1 MVEMNFELEE
11 LLDQIPVGLT
21 YADADGVIR
30 YRNRA
35 AAQRPSPR
43 PRDIGINI
51 RDCHAQPESLEKIDE
66 IYADFNRGRKTPHHY
81 VSARMGIKEIVT
93 LVPIFKDEQ
102 FSGCL
107 SVVHPLEL
115 KGAGRTF

>member
-11 LLDQIPVGLT
+11 LLDHIPVGLT
-21 YADADGVIR
+21 YADAEGIIR

-51 RDCHAQPESLEKIDE
+51 RDCHAQPESLKEIAA

-81 VSARMGIKEIVT
+81 VSTRTGIKELVT
-93 LVPIFKDEQ
+93 LVPIFKNEQ

-107 SVVHPLEL
+107 SVIHPLEL
-115 KGAGRTF
+115 RGSSRTF

>member
-1 MVEMNFELEE
+1 MDIALEKR
-11 LLDQIPVGLT
+11 LDHMPMGLT
-21 YADADGVIR
+21 YADAHGVIL

-35 AAQRPSPR
+35 AAQHPSPQ
-43 PRDIGINI
+43 PREIGINI
-51 RDCHAQPESLEKIDE
+51 RDCHAQPESLKKSDE

-81 VSARMGIKEIVT
+81 VSARTGIKELVT
-93 LVPIFKDEQ
+93 LVPIFKDER

-115 KGAGRTF
+115 KGSTRTF